1 MTGIITAFGIDLA
14 GSLKRP
20 TGVCALR
27 GMQANADILYDDAD
41 LLAYVSKVGPDIIAI
56 DAPLTLPPGRKSID
70 DNNGLHFR
78 LCDLE
83 LRKRRIPFFP
93 ITLGPMRTLT
103 LRGIALRK
111 ALEARGI
118 TQKVIEV
125 YPGGAQDIWGLPRQ
139 HRDLTALRRG
149 LSKLGV
155 KGLKSEMTG
164 DELDA
169 VTCALVGRLF
179 LQGQAEVYGSWSEGA
194 IVMPISH
201 RQAPI

>member
-1 MTGIITAFGIDLA
+1 MTQIITVLGIDLA
-14 GSLKRP
+14 GSPKRP

-27 GMQANADILYDDAD
+27 GMRANADILYDDVN
-41 LLAYVSKVGPDIIAI
+41 LLAYVSKVGPDIVAI

-118 TQKVIEV
+118 KVIEV

-139 HRDLTALRRG
+139 HRDLPALRRG

-164 DELDA
+164 DEMDA

-194 IVMPISH
+194 IVMPISL
-201 RQAPI
+201 RP